1 MANTELWTVEKFIN
15 DTLKADIE
23 IASLVG
29 VRVYSELIPPRMVS
43 SEATYPCIVFQ
54 SMAPVDINGANTT
67 RIAVSDIFA
76 VKAIGKDSFASVD
89 AIAARI
95 DELLHGVRLELSE
108 GVVFTSI
115 REQPLSYTEVDNGV
129 AYFYRGGLYRVLVH

>member
-23 IASLVG
+23 IAASLVG
-29 VRVYSELIPPRMVS
+29 VRVYSELIPPRIVS

-95 DELLHGVRLELSE
+95 DELLHGVKART
-108 GVVFTSI
+108 FRRCCIYII
-115 REQPLSYTEVDNGV
+115 RDTHGSDV
-129 AYFYRGGLYRVLVH
+129 AYFIAVDTGCPNL